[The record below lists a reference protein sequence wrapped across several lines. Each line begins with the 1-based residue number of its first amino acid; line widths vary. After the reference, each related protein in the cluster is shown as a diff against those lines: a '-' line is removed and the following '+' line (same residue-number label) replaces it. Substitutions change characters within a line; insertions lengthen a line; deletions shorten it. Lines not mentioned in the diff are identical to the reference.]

1 MPNPTEGGP
10 TPCAWCGVDTTPPD
24 GEWITCP
31 NARDL
36 CIDCCG
42 EDH

>member
-1 MPNPTEGGP
+1 MARVIDPVTG
-10 TPCAWCGVDTTPPD
+10 TDVTHCIACG
-24 GEWITCP
+24 ESLEEIMCP

-42 EDH
+42 EAH